1 MRALRVAGL
10 AGLLVM
16 TGAATISADGTEQLG
31 TPSIAIASGTG
42 VASGGTG
49 MVIQPGSV
57 SVEVPAGA
65 TVNQVLLYWEG
76 FMSTW
81 SVGDDTIVV
90 DGTEVT
96 GTLVGGPTFFFD
108 AAYASTFRADITD
121 LGLVG
126 DGTTTLG
133 LSGLDFTSVA
143 NGAGVVV
150 IYDDGSSDAAIDLR
164 DGTDLAYG
172 GFPDPLRTTVAQ
184 TFDFAASTADRTASL
199 DMFFA
204 SVSGQVSGGG
214 LRPTTIALTTS
225 DGADS
230 NTTYLDNVLDSNEGE
245 EFDNFRITVAIPA
258 GATSL
263 TVHPTS
269 EDRLGTGLQPASFDW
284 LAAAFSLEPEVPQ
297 LVPGRMT
304 GGGSVFTI
312 DGARVTRGFQ
322 IHCDL
327 REPNNLEVN
336 WPGGNRFH
344 LTELTSA
351 VCTDSP
357 VIDQLP
363 RSAPFDT
370 FKGTGVGR
378 YKGDDGATIEFEFT
392 DAGEPGVND
401 TASITV
407 KDSDGNVVLDVPGG
421 PLPGFLDRGNIQA
434 HKDNQSTL

>member
-1 MRALRVAGL
+1 MRLLKVLGVAS
-10 AGLLVM
+10 LLVM
-16 TGAATISADGTEQLG
+16 TGAATLHADGTEQLG
-31 TPSIAIASGTG
+31 SPSIAIASGTG
-42 VASGGTG
+42 VATGGTG
-49 MVIQPGSV
+49 MVSQPGSV
-57 SVEVPAGA
+57 SVEVPSGA
-65 TVNQVLLYWEG
+65 AVNQVLLYWEG

-90 DGTEVT
+90 DGNEVT
-96 GTLVGGPTFFFD
+96 GTLIGGPAFFFD

-126 DGTTTLG
+126 DGITSLT
-133 LSGLDFTSVA
+133 LSGLDFTNVA
-143 NGAGVVV
+143 NGAGVLV
-150 IYDDGSSDAAIDLR
+150 IYDDGSSDAAIDVR
-164 DGTDLAYG
+164 DGTDLAYF
-172 GFPDPLRTTVAQ
+172 GFPDPRRTTVAQ
-184 TFDFAASTADRTASL
+184 TFDFPASDADRTASL

-204 SVSGQVSGGG
+204 SVSGQVSGGT

-225 DGADS
+225 DGAGS
-230 NTTYLDNVLDSNEGE
+230 TTTFLDNVLDSIQGE
-245 EFDNFRITVAIPA
+245 EFDNFKIAVDIPA

-263 TVHPTS
+263 TVHPVS
-269 EDRLGTGLQPASFDW
+269 ADRLMTGFQPASFDW

-297 LVPGRMT
+297 LLPGRMT

-401 TASITV
+401 TASIIV
-407 KDSDGNVVLDVPGG
+407 RDSNGNVVLDVPGG
-421 PLPGFLDRGNIQA
+421 PLPGFIDRGNIQA